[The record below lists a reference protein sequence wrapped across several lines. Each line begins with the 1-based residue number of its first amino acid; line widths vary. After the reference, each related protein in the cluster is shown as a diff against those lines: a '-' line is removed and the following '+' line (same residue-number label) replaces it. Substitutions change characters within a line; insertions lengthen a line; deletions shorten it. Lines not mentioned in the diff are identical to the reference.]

1 MAARFFKLPLH
12 RTIQDLPVREKQIPL
27 NRPPFRRSGSSVP
40 KSRLIIGRKP
50 LLEALQQAVN
60 IEKIFL
66 LQTATGDEISAIKK
80 KARELN
86 IALSLVPL
94 EKLGRF
100 TQANHQGVVA
110 IGGLIEYQPLQEV
123 ISQAVDRGETPLV
136 VLLDGITDTR
146 NLGAIARS
154 AHCYGAHALVVP
166 SSNNAAITE
175 EGIKA
180 SAGALEHIP
189 VCRIASVEQAIDIL
203 HMNGLQIAATSLQ
216 SSSPIQHT
224 DLNIPLAIVMGS
236 EDKGVSEHV
245 LKHADHLVRIPMTGN
260 FDSLNVSVAAGIM
273 LYEVQRQKDLQGA

>member
-1 MAARFFKLPLH
+1 M
-12 RTIQDLPVREKQIPL
+12 
-27 NRPPFRRSGSSVP
+27 P

-50 LLEALQQAVN
+50 LLEAMQNAVN

-80 KARELN
+80 TAREMN

-94 EKLGRF
+94 EKLTRF

-110 IGGLIEYQPLQEV
+110 IGGLIEYQPLQEI
-123 ISQAVDRGETPLV
+123 ISQAVDKGETPLI

-154 AHCYGAHALVVP
+154 ALCYGAHALVIP

-180 SAGALEHIP
+180 SAGALESIP
-189 VCRIASVEQAIDIL
+189 VCRVTSVEQAMDTL
-203 HMNGLQIAATSLQ
+203 HMNGIQVVATALKNSN
-216 SSSPIQHT
+216 PIHT
-224 DLNIPLAIVMGS
+224 VDLSIPLAIVMGS
-236 EDKGVSEHV
+236 EDKGVSDFV
-245 LKHADHLVRIPMTGN
+245 VKHADHLVRIPMSGT

-273 LYEVQRQKDLQGA
+273 LYEIQRQKEL

>member
-1 MAARFFKLPLH
+1 
-12 RTIQDLPVREKQIPL
+12 
-27 NRPPFRRSGSSVP
+27 VP

-50 LLEALQQAVN
+50 LLEALHNAQN

-66 LQTATGDEISAIKK
+66 LQTATGEEISAIRKR
-80 KARELN
+80 ARELN
-86 IALSLVPL
+86 IALSLVPQ
-94 EKLGRF
+94 EKLARL

-110 IGGLIEYQPLQEV
+110 IGGLITYQPLQEL
-123 ISQAVDRGETPLV
+123 ISQAVDKGETPLI

-154 AHCYGAHALVVP
+154 AYCYGVHALVIP

-189 VCRIASVEQAIDIL
+189 VCRIASVEQAVDIL
-203 HMNGLQIAATSLQ
+203 KLNGIQIMATSLQ
-216 SSSPIQHT
+216 SSQPIHST
-224 DLNIPLAIVMGS
+224 DLTVPMAIVMGS
-236 EDKGVSEHV
+236 EDKGVSDFV
-245 LKHADHLVRIPMTGN
+245 LKHADHLVRIPMPGN

-273 LYEVQRQKDLQGA
+273 LYEVHRQQEA

>member
-1 MAARFFKLPLH
+1 MNK
-12 RTIQDLPVREKQIPL
+12 
-27 NRPPFRRSGSSVP
+27 PPFRKSGSSLP

-50 LLEALQQAVN
+50 LLEALQNAVN

-66 LQTATGDEISAIKK
+66 LQTATGEEINAIKK
-80 KARELN
+80 IAREMN
-86 IALSLVPL
+86 IALSLVPQ
-94 EKLGRF
+94 EKLTRF

-110 IGGLIEYQPLQEV
+110 IAGLVEYQPLQEI
-123 ISQAVDRGETPLV
+123 ISQAVDKGETPLV

-154 AHCYGAHALVVP
+154 AHCYGAHALIVP

-180 SAGALEHIP
+180 SAGALEIIP

-203 HMNGLQIAATSLQ
+203 HLNGIQVVATGLKGSATL
-216 SSSPIQHT
+216 SET
-224 DLNIPLAIVMGS
+224 DLTVPMAIVMGS
-236 EDKGVSEHV
+236 EDKGVSEFV
-245 LKHADHLVRIPMTGN
+245 LKHADHLVRIPMAGN

-273 LYEVQRQKDLQGA
+273 LYEVQRQKEL

>member
-1 MAARFFKLPLH
+1 MNK
-12 RTIQDLPVREKQIPL
+12 
-27 NRPPFRRSGSSVP
+27 PPFKRSKPSLP

-50 LLEALQQAVN
+50 LLEALHNAVN
-60 IEKIFL
+60 IEKIFI
-66 LQTATGDEISAIKK
+66 LQTATGDEINIIKK
-80 KARELN
+80 QARELN
-86 IALSLVPL
+86 IAVSLVPQ
-94 EKLGRF
+94 EKLSRF

-110 IGGLIEYQPLQEV
+110 IAGLIEYQPLQEI
-123 ISQAVDRGETPLV
+123 ISQAVDKGETPLI

-154 AHCYGAHALVVP
+154 AYCYGAHALVIP

-203 HMNGLQIAATSLQ
+203 HLNGIQVIATALQASNTISG
-216 SSSPIQHT
+216 T
-224 DLNIPLAIVMGS
+224 DLSIPLAIVMGS
-236 EDKGVSEHV
+236 EDKGVSDFV
-245 LKHADHLVRIPMTGN
+245 LKHADHLVHIPMGGS

-273 LYEVQRQKDLQGA
+273 LYEVQRQKDANAPQK